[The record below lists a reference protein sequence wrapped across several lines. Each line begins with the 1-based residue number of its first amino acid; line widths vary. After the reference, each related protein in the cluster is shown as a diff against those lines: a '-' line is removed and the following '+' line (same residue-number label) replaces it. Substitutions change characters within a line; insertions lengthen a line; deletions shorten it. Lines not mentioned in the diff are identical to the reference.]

1 MVDRVDFLCILFKK
15 AQLCVCVCGRQE
27 CISSG
32 SFCTLETRNVI
43 IQLCPRAICLNSH
56 YASMCTCLCPSD
68 LYIFVSVNACV
79 NS

>member
-1 MVDRVDFLCILFKK
+1 MLIFYVFFSKK
-15 AQLCVCVCGRQE
+15 RSCVRVCGRQE

-43 IQLCPRAICLNSH
+43 VQLCPRAICLNSH

-68 LYIFVSVNACV
+68 LYLFVSVNACV